1 MIIAEGE
8 RAQESFAVGCGRLM
22 LSRIMGRREREKS
35 FGWWYAF
42 FVLERVSSFV
52 STAEKNWGVVGGMNG
67 AVFSLR

>member
-1 MIIAEGE
+1 MRAIDVIADNGPQRE
-8 RAQESFAVGCGRLM
+8 RERE
-22 LSRIMGRREREKS
+22 REREKS

-52 STAEKNWGVVGGMNG
+52 SAAEKNWGVVGGMNG